1 MDLIGEAAHL
11 GRLEGA
17 LSETPVRFDGLEG
30 LLAPGSGAAATAGS
44 LVVVCHPHPHYGGNM
59 RNNVVAAVCGGLA
72 RAGVATLRF
81 DLRRGADDGD
91 ALLAA
96 NAADVGAAVAFARS
110 RGYGR
115 VGLVAYSWSTL
126 AAARHL
132 AGAEAPAALALVA
145 PPVHA
150 DGAGNAAAPFLDFL
164 DETAVARA
172 AGIAAALQDHDATAA
187 PRRSLWPGQGRPR
200 RSRAEPGELGA
211 RARGSARCRVR
222 VREASSTQRSEARF
236 RFTSMLKAYLNR
248 STKKL
253 DLAEEEAARRLAQ
266 AQAPVAA
273 GPVSYAPRP
282 PGAKSSSSGAAGQ
295 QARRLRQRGRQA
307 AGAVRPTT
315 ALSSEQP
322 PTCQGPPRS

>member
-1 MDLIGEAAHL
+1 MDLLGEAAHL

-30 LLAPGSGAAATAGS
+30 LLAPGSGAGATAGS

-132 AGAEAPAALALVA
+132 AGADAPAALALVA

-150 DGAGNAAAPFLDFL
+150 DGAGGAAAPFLDFL
-164 DETAVARA
+164 AAHPAPSLLCLAEFDEYCRAEDLEAFAASRCPRVTVATDAQADHFYRGREAPLVRTVARFVEAQLQA
-172 AGIAAALQDHDATAA
+172 AREAPPAPPPRLAYAVRPSKGALLRSGPGLDSPLVGEVPRGAVVEVDGRATTAGGVRRCRIVA
-187 PRRSLWPGQGRPR
+187 PRGWLSEKTL
-200 RSRAEPGELGA
+200 A
-211 RARGSARCRVR
+211 R
-222 VREASSTQRSEARF
+222 
-236 RFTSMLKAYLNR
+236 
-248 STKKL
+248 
-253 DLAEEEAARRLAQ
+253 
-266 AQAPVAA
+266 
-273 GPVSYAPRP
+273 APRP
-282 PGAKSSSSGAAGQ
+282 PAA
-295 QARRLRQRGRQA
+295 
-307 AGAVRPTT
+307 
-315 ALSSEQP
+315 
-322 PTCQGPPRS
+322 

>member
-1 MDLIGEAAHL
+1 MDLLGEAAHL
-11 GRLEGA
+11 SRLEGA

-91 ALLAA
+91 ALLDA
-96 NAADVGAAVAFARS
+96 NAEDVGAALAFARS

-150 DGAGNAAAPFLDFL
+150 DGAG
-164 DETAVARA
+164 
-172 AGIAAALQDHDATAA
+172 GAAALSSAEAKKSSRITQAATASSAA
-187 PRRSLWPGQGRPR
+187 PGR
-200 RSRAEPGELGA
+200 
-211 RARGSARCRVR
+211 C
-222 VREASSTQRSEARF
+222 ASSASASRDEKRS
-236 RFTSMLKAYLNR
+236 SQ
-248 STKKL
+248 STRGV
-253 DLAEEEAARRLAQ
+253 AGAAAASASAKRR
-266 AQAPVAA
+266 VAA
-273 GPVSYAPRP
+273 PVSYTH
-282 PGAKSSSSGAAGQ
+282 
-295 QARRLRQRGRQA
+295 LTL
-307 AGAVRPTT
+307 PTK
-315 ALSSEQP
+315 A
-322 PTCQGPPRS
+322 